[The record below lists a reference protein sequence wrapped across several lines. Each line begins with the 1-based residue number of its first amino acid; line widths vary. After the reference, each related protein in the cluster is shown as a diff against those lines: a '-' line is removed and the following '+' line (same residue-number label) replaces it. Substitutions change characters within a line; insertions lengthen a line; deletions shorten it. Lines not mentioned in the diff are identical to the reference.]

1 MAAGLAFRTCAIAL
15 AGEPSARVGIP
26 LNTSRHMRLQSTL
39 LASHLSTIMEQV
51 RTSPI
56 HELAYEHVNAD
67 AEEARQIA
75 ATTENFMVKE
85 SR

>member
-1 MAAGLAFRTCAIAL
+1 
-15 AGEPSARVGIP
+15 
-26 LNTSRHMRLQSTL
+26 MRLQSTL